1 MFAIVKNNQVVQYIQ
16 PHGVFHVNWVEYGA
30 DWIATAT
37 QAQKDAIGLVD
48 VVHGPRKD
56 ERFYWVTQQEPV
68 YNAGA
73 KQVEINFTA
82 TPKDL
87 APLKTQ
93 WIAQTKATANSLL
106 AQTDWMVIRKVER
119 DVAIPLDVVAARG
132 AIILDQDSKQQAIEA
147 ATTVEELIAAV
158 QNL

>member
-16 PHGVFHVNWVEYGA
+16 PHGAFHVNWVEYGA
-30 DWIATAT
+30 NWIATAT
-37 QAQKDAIGLVD
+37 QEQKDAIGLVD

-73 KQVEINFTA
+73 KRVEINFTD

-106 AQTDWMVIRKVER
+106 AQTDWMVIRKAER
-119 DVAIPLDVVAARG
+119 DIAIPLDVVAARG

-147 ATTVEELIAAV
+147 ATTVEQLIAAV
-158 QNL
+158 QN

>member
-37 QAQKDAIGLVD
+37 QEQKDAIGLVD
-48 VVHGPRKD
+48 VVYGQQSD
-56 ERFYWVTQQEPV
+56 GRFYWVTQQEPV

-87 APLKTQ
+87 AQLKVE
-93 WIAQTKATANSLL
+93 WIAQTKATAGSLL
-106 AQTDWMVIRKVER
+106 SQTDWMVIRKAER

-158 QNL
+158 QN